1 MSEGVK
7 LLSHT
12 EGQAAVQ
19 LARDAIETYLRTGE
33 MLDGSE
39 IQLPSIFNEIRGVF
53 VTLSKDGDLRGC
65 IGHPYADSHLRNA
78 IADSALSA
86 ALRDPRFPPVD
97 VKEMD
102 SVTVEVTILTK
113 PELMDVPP
121 KDLPSSIKIG
131 RHGLIVKSGYRQ
143 GLLLPQVAPENDFD
157 EVEFLNH
164 TCMKA
169 GLACDA
175 WAEGAEIYAFEGQIF
190 SEKEP
195 NGEIAEKDFS
205 DKECSSE

>member
-7 LLSHT
+7 LLSYT

-39 IQLPSIFNEIRGVF
+39 IQLPEIFNEVRGVF
-53 VTLSKDGDLRGC
+53 VTLTINGDLRGC
-65 IGHPYADSHLRNA
+65 IGHPYADSPLRYA
-78 IADSALSA
+78 ITDSALSA
-86 ALRDPRFPPVD
+86 ALRDPRFPPVHIS
-97 VKEMD
+97 EMGNIA
-102 SVTVEVTILTK
+102 VEVTILTK
-113 PELMDVPP
+113 PEFVDVPP

-131 RHGLIVKSGYRQ
+131 KHGLIVKSGYRQ

-157 EVEFLNH
+157 EIEFLNH

-169 GLACDA
+169 GLPHDA
-175 WAEGAEIYAFEGQIF
+175 WVTGAEVYSFEGQIF

-195 NGEIAEKDFS
+195 NGEIVEKDFN
-205 DKECSSE
+205 DKACSSE

>member
-39 IQLPSIFNEIRGVF
+39 IQLPAIFNEVRGVF
-53 VTLSKDGDLRGC
+53 VTLTMNGDLRGC

-86 ALRDPRFPPVD
+86 ALRDPRFPPV
-97 VKEMD
+97 
-102 SVTVEVTILTK
+102 SVREIEDITIEVTILTR

-121 KDLPSSIKIG
+121 KELPSSIKIG

-157 EVEFLNH
+157 EIEFLNH

-169 GLACDA
+169 GLPCDA
-175 WAEGAEIYAFEGQIF
+175 WAEGAEVYAFEGQIF

-195 NGEIAEKDFS
+195 NGEIIEKDFN
-205 DKECSSE
+205 DRECSSE